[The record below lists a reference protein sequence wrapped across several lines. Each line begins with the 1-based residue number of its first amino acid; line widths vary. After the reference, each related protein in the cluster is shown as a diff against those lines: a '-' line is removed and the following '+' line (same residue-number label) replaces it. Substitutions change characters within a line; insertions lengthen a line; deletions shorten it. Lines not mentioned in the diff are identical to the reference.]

1 MPMACEQMELRDR
14 LPEWVGARE
23 RLTPAEGDAIAAHL
37 AVCPACAAE
46 AALLGRVAERI
57 AAASPVVDVARITD
71 AIPAPRVAPSLVVVD
86 GGSAARTER
95 RTRPRWAARSWVAA
109 AATLLLVAGV
119 TNVVGRLD
127 DASRDPAGVQTA
139 ELAFEGV
146 GELSDEALT
155 VLLDEMEALPA
166 APVAEPREIVGSILE
181 PLETP

>member
-1 MPMACEQMELRDR
+1 MACEEMDLRDR

-23 RLTPAEGDAIAAHL
+23 RLTPAEGDAIVAHL
-37 AVCPACAAE
+37 AACAACAEE

-57 AAASPVVDVARITD
+57 AAASPVVDVARITA
-71 AIPAPRVAPSLVVVD
+71 AIPAPRVALSLVVD
-86 GGSAARTER
+86 GGTAPRTGR
-95 RTRPRWAARSWVAA
+95 RLRPRWAARSWVAA
-109 AATLLLVAGV
+109 AATLLLVAGL
-119 TNVVGRLD
+119 TKVVGPGG
-127 DASRDPAGVQTA
+127 DAPRDPAGFQTA

>member
-1 MPMACEQMELRDR
+1 MACEQMDLRDR
-14 LPEWVGARE
+14 LPEWLAARE
-23 RLTPAEGDAIAAHL
+23 RMTPVEADAIAAHL
-37 AVCPACAAE
+37 ATCRVCAAE

-57 AAASPVVDVARITD
+57 AAASPVVDVARITA
-71 AIPAPRVAPSLVVVD
+71 AIPARRVAPSFVVVE
-86 GGSAARTER
+86 GGSAAQSGR

-109 AATLLLVAGV
+109 AATLLLVV
-119 TNVVGRLD
+119 ELTNVFGRGG
-127 DASRDPAGVQTA
+127 DAPRDSVGVQMA